1 MKAAF
6 YCRIGNQVFACVLP
20 DERHKLRAFLN
31 AEQKR
36 EAQESPKRI
45 AISNLKKDR
54 NFFVVGLTYG

>member
-6 YCRIGNQVFACVLP
+6 YCRIGSQVFACVLP

-36 EAQESPKRI
+36 EAQESPKR
-45 AISNLKKDR
+45 NRHFKFEKR
-54 NFFVVGLTYG
+54 